1 MFTHFIPPVVS
12 LFLGFI
18 LGYLGQRS
26 RFCFIGGMR
35 DWWLVRDVYLLK
47 GFFAFIFSAF
57 LGFLLFHFFSDS
69 ISNTFP
75 WFLKGG
81 SMFLRKWH
89 ILGIDAI
96 PSFILPIPGDAISW
110 SPKVISHLILAVIGG
125 SGMGFFSVFA
135 GGCPFRQCVMAAE
148 GSKSAMSYVLGLVVG
163 AILFHMF
170 IVPFLKGIL
179 F

>member
-1 MFTHFIPPVVS
+1 MFTHFIPPVAS

-96 PSFILPIPGDAISW
+96 LQGRRCLFNPINRGGNFCDNWDSVVYRWIDAERTG
-110 SPKVISHLILAVIGG
+110 KDG
-125 SGMGFFSVFA
+125 
-135 GGCPFRQCVMAAE
+135 E
-148 GSKSAMSYVLGLVVG
+148 GVTNQKQRKRS
-163 AILFHMF
+163 
-170 IVPFLKGIL
+170 LKIKK
-179 F
+179 